1 MDTDMDITTTQRG
14 RQTKTP
20 AKFQQ
25 TGSLGAAVGGG
36 GLLSSKIVLLP
47 GISGNTHVTTGGAAA
62 TNTLEGGA
70 GRRRGVATT
79 APTPPGEKEKTKRRT
94 AKQQLQAIMADRR
107 FSDDTATAD
116 SIVNVGNSESV
127 GAPRFLRSA
136 MTDTQP

>member
-62 TNTLEGGA
+62 TNTPSEGGA
-70 GRRRGVATT
+70 GHRRGVATT
-79 APTPPGEKEKTKRRT
+79 APTPPGKGKNKAAD

-116 SIVNVGNSESV
+116 SIVNVGNSDDSNSDSD
-127 GAPRFLRSA
+127 R
-136 MTDTQP
+136 

>member
-62 TNTLEGGA
+62 TNTQSEGGA
-70 GRRRGVATT
+70 GLRRGVATT
-79 APTPPGEKEKTKRRT
+79 APTPPGKGKNKAAD

-116 SIVNVGNSESV
+116 SIVNVGNSDDSNSDSD
-127 GAPRFLRSA
+127 R
-136 MTDTQP
+136 

>member
-62 TNTLEGGA
+62 TNTQSEGGA

-79 APTPPGEKEKTKRRT
+79 APTPPGKGKNKAAD

-116 SIVNVGNSESV
+116 SIVNVGNSDDSNSDSD
-127 GAPRFLRSA
+127 R
-136 MTDTQP
+136 